1 MGTVR
6 KVEEGL
12 VVGNT
17 YDKYESRN
25 PIARVLVRG
34 YLRCFDELVRTA
46 DASTVLEVGC
56 GEGELSLRVAG
67 EGREILGT
75 DVSAMMIAEARERA
89 ARRGIGMRFEQADL
103 FDLDPARARY
113 DLVLCCEV
121 LEHLRDPV
129 AAIAHLARLSRQ
141 YLILSVPREP
151 VWRLLNIVRGRYLR
165 DLGNTPG
172 HLQHW
177 STAAFRHMLAGC
189 LGLVELRTPFPWS
202 MALCRLPSSGEARGQ
217 TANGVSTSEG

>member
-46 DASTVLEVGC
+46 DARTVLEVGC
-56 GEGELSLRVAG
+56 GEGELTLRVAR
-67 EGREILGT
+67 EGREVLGT

-89 ARRGIGMRFEQADL
+89 ARRGIDVRFEQADL
-103 FDLDPARARY
+103 FDLDPASVAY

-129 AAIAHLARLSRQ
+129 AAMRHLARLSRQ
-141 YLILSVPREP
+141 YLVFSVPREP

-165 DLGNTPG
+165 ELGNTPG
-172 HLQHW
+172 HVQHW
-177 STAAFRHMLAGC
+177 SREEFRN
-189 LGLVELRTPFPWS
+189 LVRPHVAIVEECHPFPWS
-202 MALCRLPSSGEARGQ
+202 MVLCRAVRPSR
-217 TANGVSTSEG
+217 